1 MLLDHPL
8 TLLLVSVALGIGSL
22 TAVWLQTLQLRRRE
36 ARLPAAT
43 ALEGVEERLRLQQE
57 DLAGLRSEAERVSR
71 ELGAARA
78 DRDTI
83 TSEAEFWRGK
93 VHGFQQEWEGLESRR
108 RELEELKAALVK
120 MQEDSALAQRELQ
133 ETRAALDAG
142 LRQQRDAEQ
151 AAEAARAATERA
163 GTARQEAEDALRR
176 LSQRIATAQSDLERM
191 VQNGERLKAELRE
204 AERQR
209 SEALSEA
216 ERLKREIADLRQQHQ
231 ALASAKASLEVDV
244 AVAQTTLDRTRAA
257 SEQERTQAVE
267 DLVRAPACLD
277 PATRWK
283 ETLRVRDEKDALER
297 VQRALERAGLTFPR
311 RVLHAFHTCLKI
323 ADISPLTVLAGI
335 SGTGKSELPRR
346 YAEALGIHF
355 LALPVQPRWDSPQD
369 LLGFYNYLEHRYRA
383 TELARLMVHMDV
395 ANWPDQAKGNEDRLA
410 LVLLDEMN
418 LARVE
423 YYFSEFLSRL
433 EMRRADAG
441 QVQQAAIELELG
453 PSQGPA
459 HRIAR
464 VYPSPNI
471 LFVGTMNE
479 DESTQ
484 TLSDKVVD
492 RASVLRFGRPRRIAD
507 APAPREPARA
517 EGYLSAATWAGWRR
531 EASSDVLRTL
541 RERIERLNGL
551 MDRAGRPFGFRLIQA
566 IEAYVGNHPDAMSG
580 SAGPNVAFAD
590 VLDLRVFPKL
600 RGLDTE
606 SDTGREALDGIAA
619 LIEELGDEPLMAAFR
634 QGRERELFAWPGVA
648 RDEG

>member
-1 MLLDHPL
+1 MTFDHPL
-8 TLLLVSVALGIGSL
+8 ALLFLSVALGVTSL
-22 TAVWLQTLQLRRRE
+22 TGIWVLAVQLRRRE

-43 ALEGVEERLRLQQE
+43 ALEGVEERLRLRQE
-57 DLAGLRSEAERVSR
+57 DLANLRAEAEQMSK
-71 ELGAARA
+71 ELGVARA

-83 TSEAEFWRGK
+83 TAEAEFWRGK
-93 VHGFQQEWEGLESRR
+93 MQGFQQEWEGLESRR
-108 RELEELKAALVK
+108 RELDELKAALVK
-120 MQEDSALAQRELQ
+120 AQEDMASTQRELQ
-133 ETRAALDAG
+133 ETRAALDAAV
-142 LRQQRDAEQ
+142 RQQRDAEQ
-151 AAEAARAATERA
+151 AAEAARATATSIL
-163 GTARQEAEDALRR
+163 ARREEAEQALRGLTDR
-176 LSQRIATAQSDLERM
+176 VTAARSEMETLSQELGAS
-191 VQNGERLKAELRE
+191 KAEIAGLE
-204 AERQR
+204 QR
-209 SEALSEA
+209 RTGLAG
-216 ERLKREIADLRQQHQ
+216 EIVQMKQELAQLRQQRQ
-231 ALASAKASLEVDV
+231 ELEATKATLQVELEVKK
-244 AVAQTTLDRTRAA
+244 ATLDGMGVREKEEAANARA
-257 SEQERTQAVE
+257 

-283 ETLRVRDEKDALER
+283 EALRVRDERQALDRVEDALNM
-297 VQRALERAGLTFPR
+297 AGLTFPR
-311 RVLHAFHTCLKI
+311 RVLYAFHTCLKI

-369 LLGFYNYLEHRYRA
+369 ILGFYNYLEHRYRA
-383 TELARLMVHMDV
+383 TELARLMVHMDA
-395 ANWPDQAKGNEDRLA
+395 ANWPDEAKGNKDRLA

-441 QVQQAAIELELG
+441 HVQQAAIELELG
-453 PSQGPA
+453 PAQG
-459 HRIAR
+459 IKR

-507 APAPREPARA
+507 TPIPRAPARA

-531 EASSDVLRTL
+531 EAPTDVLRTL
-541 RERIERLNGL
+541 RERIERLNGH
-551 MDRAGRPFGFRLIQA
+551 MERAGRPFGFRLIQA

-580 SAGPNVAFAD
+580 STGPNIAFAD

-606 SDTGREALDGIAA
+606 SDAGREALDGITG
-619 LIEELGDEPLMAAFR
+619 LIGDLGDEALLAAFR

-648 RDEG
+648 REDV